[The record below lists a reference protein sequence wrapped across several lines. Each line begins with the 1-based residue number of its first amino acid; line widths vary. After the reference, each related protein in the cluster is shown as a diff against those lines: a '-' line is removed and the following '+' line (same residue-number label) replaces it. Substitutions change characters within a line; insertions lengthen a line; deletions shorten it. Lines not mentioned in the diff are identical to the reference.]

1 MKRNVRNAFWI
12 RPAILKRKYTE
23 RGSSRMRA
31 TNPYRIALSIGKYQT
46 KSTSTKIR
54 AAKTPMEARST
65 TPSRV
70 LNWTFFFL
78 RIDTT
83 LRALDVRAKCP
94 ANFALRK
101 CPLVAIPVNFC
112 FRPAFLST
120 NLLHAH
126 GHSLCLRRAFY
137 SSRHGYR
144 H

>member
-1 MKRNVRNAFWI
+1 
-12 RPAILKRKYTE
+12 
-23 RGSSRMRA
+23 
-31 TNPYRIALSIGKYQT
+31 
-46 KSTSTKIR
+46 
-54 AAKTPMEARST
+54 MEARST

-112 FRPAFLST
+112 FHPAFEHESFTRPWALS
-120 NLLHAH
+120 LPPA
-126 GHSLCLRRAFY
+126 RFY